1 MVPIRAF
8 LVWLVIIAAETV
20 HGILRGVLLV
30 PVVGDLPARQIG
42 DLVGSLL
49 IFGVAYLFIRWIAA
63 RTTLQLLGVG
73 LLWVVLTVLFEIG
86 MGRLVLGLPWERI
99 TEDYDVTRGGFLGV
113 GLLFMAA
120 APRLSAAASGTLRS
134 PARIGMNIRFATGLT
149 AKGSE
154 TRRGSFLRNAWTNMK
169 PKLATMTG

>member
-1 MVPIRAF
+1 MVLIRAF
-8 LVWLVIIAAETV
+8 AVWLVIIAAETV

-30 PVVGDLPARQIG
+30 PTVDDLPARQIG
-42 DLVGSLL
+42 VLVGSLM

-86 MGRLVLGLPWERI
+86 LGRLVLGLPWERI
-99 TEDYDVTRGGFLGV
+99 TEDYDVTRGGFMAL

-120 APRLSAAASGTLRS
+120 TPRLAAWLRGSAR
-134 PARIGMNIRFATGLT
+134 
-149 AKGSE
+149 
-154 TRRGSFLRNAWTNMK
+154 RRG
-169 PKLATMTG
+169 